1 MHKFICIHG
10 HFYQPPRENPWLEEV
25 ERQDSAYPFHDWNER
40 VTSECY
46 SRNAAS
52 RILNAQ
58 KKIVNIVNNYARI
71 SFNFGPT
78 LLSWIEKKDPELYA
92 DILKADKESRERFS
106 GHGSALAQVYNHIIL
121 PLATSEDKRTQIF
134 WGIKD
139 FEYRFQRK
147 PEGMWLAETAV
158 DLESLDIMA
167 EYGIKFTILAPH
179 QAKAVRSLAGG
190 SWIDVS
196 GQRVDPKKP
205 YLCRLPSGRSIV
217 LFFYD
222 GPIARATAFEGLL
235 RSGDDFVQRLTN
247 AFDHN
252 SPQENQLVHIATD
265 GETYGHHHQFADM
278 ALAYAVNKIEK
289 EGLATLTVYGEYL
302 ERFPAQEEV
311 EIFKNSSWS
320 CCHGI
325 ERWRADCGCSIG
337 TNPKWNQK
345 WRAPLRLAM
354 DWLQSEAVKVYARH
368 MGDYTADIWSARNDY
383 IEVMLDRQAKVVDQF
398 VQAHVKRPVS
408 DEEKVKILKL
418 LEMQRNMQLMYTSCG
433 WFFDEVSRIEPV
445 QILKY
450 AARVIQLIQ
459 EVDGLE
465 TEPGFLS
472 LLEKALSNDDE
483 YHDAR
488 EIYAAL
494 VRPSIVSLLRVG
506 AHYAVASLFEDY
518 AKETPVYCYQVI
530 REDYKKREANR
541 LKLCI
546 GRGIVQS
553 NITLE
558 KMSVFFVGFHMG
570 SHNVIRGVQRLEQGD
585 YAQAEKDIMGAF
597 DAKKIPD
604 TTRLIEKYFGHEN
617 YSIQHLFRNEQQKI
631 LDEVLKTTMEQIEG
645 TFMDIYDQHYP
656 LMQIQKELPVKLPK
670 VLSTVVD
677 FVLTHE
683 MCKEIQKEPLDLK
696 RIQVLA
702 WELRRWSF
710 SRDRE
715 EVSLMTTARL
725 NKLMTQLAKDPED
738 VILIENIVALLNI
751 FNTLKFDVTLWKAQN
766 IIFYLRRKYY
776 LEKKSKARQ
785 GDLRSDRWAS
795 AIDLLAEFLGVA
807 IT

>member
-139 FEYRFQRK
+139 FEHRFQRK
-147 PEGMWLAETAV
+147 PEGMWLSETAV

-190 SWIDVS
+190 PWIDVS

-205 YLCRLPSGRSIV
+205 YLCRLPSGRSIA

-252 SPQENQLVHIATD
+252 SSQENQLVHIATD

-320 CCHGI
+320 CCHGV

-345 WRAPLRLAM
+345 WRAPLRQAM

-465 TEPGFLS
+465 AEPGFLS

-488 EIYAAL
+488 EIYTAL

-553 NITLE
+553 NVTLE

-585 YAQAEKDIMGAF
+585 YAQAEKDIMEAF

-617 YSIQHLFRNEQQKI
+617 Y
-631 LDEVLKTTMEQIEG
+631 
-645 TFMDIYDQHYP
+645 
-656 LMQIQKELPVKLPK
+656 
-670 VLSTVVD
+670 
-677 FVLTHE
+677 
-683 MCKEIQKEPLDLK
+683 
-696 RIQVLA
+696 
-702 WELRRWSF
+702 
-710 SRDRE
+710 
-715 EVSLMTTARL
+715 
-725 NKLMTQLAKDPED
+725 
-738 VILIENIVALLNI
+738 
-751 FNTLKFDVTLWKAQN
+751 
-766 IIFYLRRKYY
+766 
-776 LEKKSKARQ
+776 
-785 GDLRSDRWAS
+785 
-795 AIDLLAEFLGVA
+795 
-807 IT
+807 